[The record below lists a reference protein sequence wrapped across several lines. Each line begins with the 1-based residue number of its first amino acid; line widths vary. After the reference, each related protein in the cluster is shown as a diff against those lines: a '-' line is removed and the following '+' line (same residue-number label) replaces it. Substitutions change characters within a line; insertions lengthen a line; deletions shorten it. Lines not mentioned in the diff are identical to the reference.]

1 MAVFHSASIVASA
14 SNEVLASLHLRE
26 HGPGQYAVRS
36 LFTAFPKAADCFKVI
51 FASIFDHG

>member
-26 HGPGQYAVRS
+26 HGPGQYAVRP
-36 LFTAFPKAADCFKVI
+36 LFTAFPKAADCFKVL